1 MTSSG
6 ANLPDLE
13 GATLMELPEAF
24 PSLSFFGCLT
34 PGDKLHGG
42 RVFWIT
48 WWRSGAYRRANRYN
62 PIVEHNEEHAPVAIH
77 MPDLQTTQEFIDL
90 LRSSVLEDTGML
102 AEDVES
108 LQNPEPGY
116 EFVDSSPLLRSLRH
130 FINNATASRSHYDR
144 IQVIE
149 RLHRPDDPI
158 MSFDQVK
165 RRVHWLSG
173 VVPIEHDIKPRY
185 SPGTTKPQKRFT
197 TIPVGPVIQA
207 LYSSHELAEKMHY
220 LEKKLAENSDH
231 ARLNRGRLNSYDDI
245 ASGQALLDA
254 WNKGDLKRD
263 NVTLQFSI
271 DGAQLRTDRPSEAWF
286 FIWVIHNLP
295 PAMRYKKAFYSYT
308 GNDLPPEHL
317 ADVRDALMDDG
328 GGPGRREYHDN
339 SSDPGDYIAGDLQPN
354 PNATEASGLEY
365 LVTILSDMSTLTPSG
380 NPRSK
385 AAFAAELVDNLNTPA
400 SHWDG
405 LTALH
410 WLGLNPLVR
419 LGAPSVAI
427 SNAVARSTLLLAQ
440 GMMALSGSIEVMQAQ
455 MTRLVDTVADLHNRP
470 PPLHPPSLTYPGIDE
485 DTPMPPPPPP
495 APAAAPATTPVPA
508 STPRAKKQPHAKT
521 PTPAAAP
528 SAKAPTPAPSTK
540 PTPPPRSSFASAVK
554 LPARPSLVV
563 TPCRTA
569 GPLAPIA
576 VRRTPQEL
584 IAHLNSVLL
593 EGGHPVTLSAAR
605 WTAKNNLVLT
615 AGPDTTAHHLNSA
628 SHVISDSL
636 AVFLSADTSSP
647 LPVLAR
653 ENCKWGRLTIN
664 GIPTGASLT
673 HGPYSPSEL
682 HAALLADNPAYRL
695 LRLTQAPSW
704 VRVPHSYTPGSV
716 SSCVISF
723 EDPSGESLRSLMA
736 GRTLFA
742 FGHSGELKRWKAK
755 PRGSGAK
762 PSVPPST

>member
-1 MTSSG
+1 
-6 ANLPDLE
+6 
-13 GATLMELPEAF
+13 
-24 PSLSFFGCLT
+24 
-34 PGDKLHGG
+34 
-42 RVFWIT
+42 
-48 WWRSGAYRRANRYN
+48 
-62 PIVEHNEEHAPVAIH
+62 
-77 MPDLQTTQEFIDL
+77 
-90 LRSSVLEDTGML
+90 
-102 AEDVES
+102 
-108 LQNPEPGY
+108 
-116 EFVDSSPLLRSLRH
+116 
-130 FINNATASRSHYDR
+130 
-144 IQVIE
+144 
-149 RLHRPDDPI
+149 
-158 MSFDQVK
+158 MSQ
-165 RRVHWLSG
+165 
-173 VVPIEHDIKPRY
+173 
-185 SPGTTKPQKRFT
+185 
-197 TIPVGPVIQA
+197 
-207 LYSSHELAEKMHY
+207 
-220 LEKKLAENSDH
+220 
-231 ARLNRGRLNSYDDI
+231 
-245 ASGQALLDA
+245 
-254 WNKGDLKRD
+254 
-263 NVTLQFSI
+263 
-271 DGAQLRTDRPSEAWF
+271 
-286 FIWVIHNLP
+286 
-295 PAMRYKKAFYSYT
+295 YSYT

-317 ADVRDALMDDG
+317 ADVCDALMDDG

-419 LGAPSVAI
+419 LGAPSVYSGPSRPPSPSRPATPLPTDVLDRAI
-427 SNAVARSTLLLAQ
+427 SNAVARSTLPLAQ

-455 MTRLVDTVADLHNRP
+455 MTRLVDTVVDLHNRP
-470 PPLHPPSLTYPGIDE
+470 SPSIPPPSPILIDE

-563 TPCRTA
+563 TPCRAA

-584 IAHLNSVLL
+584 IAHLNSILL

-647 LPVLAR
+647 LPVLAW
-653 ENCKWGRLTIN
+653 ENCKWGHLTIN

-673 HGPYSPSEL
+673 RGPYSPSEL

-704 VRVPHSYTPGSV
+704 VRAPHSYTPGSV

>member
-1 MTSSG
+1 
-6 ANLPDLE
+6 
-13 GATLMELPEAF
+13 
-24 PSLSFFGCLT
+24 
-34 PGDKLHGG
+34 
-42 RVFWIT
+42 
-48 WWRSGAYRRANRYN
+48 
-62 PIVEHNEEHAPVAIH
+62 
-77 MPDLQTTQEFIDL
+77 
-90 LRSSVLEDTGML
+90 
-102 AEDVES
+102 
-108 LQNPEPGY
+108 
-116 EFVDSSPLLRSLRH
+116 
-130 FINNATASRSHYDR
+130 
-144 IQVIE
+144 
-149 RLHRPDDPI
+149 
-158 MSFDQVK
+158 MSQ
-165 RRVHWLSG
+165 
-173 VVPIEHDIKPRY
+173 
-185 SPGTTKPQKRFT
+185 
-197 TIPVGPVIQA
+197 
-207 LYSSHELAEKMHY
+207 
-220 LEKKLAENSDH
+220 
-231 ARLNRGRLNSYDDI
+231 
-245 ASGQALLDA
+245 
-254 WNKGDLKRD
+254 
-263 NVTLQFSI
+263 
-271 DGAQLRTDRPSEAWF
+271 
-286 FIWVIHNLP
+286 
-295 PAMRYKKAFYSYT
+295 YSYT

-328 GGPGRREYHDN
+328 GDPGRREYHDN

-419 LGAPSVAI
+419 LGAPSAYSGPSRPPSPSRPATPLPTDVLDRAI
-427 SNAVARSTLLLAQ
+427 SNAVARSTLPLAQ

-455 MTRLVDTVADLHNRP
+455 MTQLVDTTH
-470 PPLHPPSLTYPGIDE
+470 PLSFHLPRSMR
-485 DTPMPPPPPP
+485 TPLCRPPPPP

-563 TPCRTA
+563 TPRRAA

-636 AVFLSADTSSP
+636 AMFLSADTSSP

-673 HGPYSPSEL
+673 RGPYSPSEL

-704 VRVPHSYTPGSV
+704 VRAPHSYTPGSV

-742 FGHSGELKRWKAK
+742 FGHSGELKWWKAK
-755 PRGSGAK
+755 PCGSGAK